1 MYEIARGAAVRRPPE
16 TASSMSEEEQPLRVV
31 GAAAVGL
38 TVILVAMFLLPIGG
52 PAGLLV
58 AIGGAALVA
67 LLLGSPLAGFAALAV
82 TSFLRQALQGTGL
95 PAEPMVLVLVSLVV
109 TTTVATV
116 RRRIDLHLGP
126 LEFAMLAYVTWNVIS
141 MIAPHEL
148 PAMVPLTNEP
158 ISVYRFIL
166 TGTVMPFLSYVVARA
181 LMRTPGRVRGMLFG
195 LAGVAAYSAIVSIM
209 QFSGPKNLVWPPY
222 IISAPS
228 YPERAVGVVNQP
240 VVNGVI
246 LVAGF
251 VTATYLA
258 QQKSLRP
265 RLRMLMLLTAV
276 LCIPAIYLTKTRAV
290 WLVFGLSIAVG
301 ALAWRGSRRGF
312 VVVLAAAA
320 VFIGA
325 NWATFTS
332 SNREAGG
339 VASSNEVEDRLNSMA
354 TAFWGIDQKPL
365 LGWGIARFA
374 EVNAHHHKQWEPSST
389 FQRGYG
395 IASHENELGIAT
407 ELGIVG
413 LTLWLAVLVLLL
425 VALLKAMIRLP
436 RDGLAGRGLGWL
448 ALTALLTWLVTGFT
462 ADLRYF
468 DFANLL
474 TFALIGA
481 TVGSAVAADKAR
493 PVSAARKSGPSTPAE
508 TERLKRIPVMSVS
521 SEALR

>member
-1 MYEIARGAAVRRPPE
+1 MFE
-16 TASSMSEEEQPLRVV
+16 TARASAMRHSPEPIRSSSEQEKPIRVV
-31 GAAAVGL
+31 AAAAVGL
-38 TVILVAMFLLPIGG
+38 VLIVVAMFLLPIGG

-67 LLLGSPLAGFAALAV
+67 LLLGSPFAGFVALGV

-109 TTTVATV
+109 TTTIAALRGRVK
-116 RRRIDLHLGP
+116 LNLGL

-148 PAMVPLTNEP
+148 PAMTPLTGEP

-166 TGTVMPFLSYVVARA
+166 TGTVMPFFAYVIARA
-181 LMRTPGRVRGMLFG
+181 LLRSQRRVRGVLLG
-195 LAGVAAYSAIVSIM
+195 LVAMAAYSSIVSIM
-209 QFSGPKNLVWPPY
+209 QFTGPKNLVWPPY
-222 IISAPS
+222 IVLAPS

-246 LVAGF
+246 LLAGF
-251 VTATYLA
+251 LAAAYLG
-258 QQKSLRP
+258 QQRSLPP
-265 RLRMLMLLTAV
+265 RLRMLMLFAAL
-276 LCIPAIYLTKTRAV
+276 LCIPGIYLTKTRAV
-290 WLVFGLSIAVG
+290 WLVFGISVLLG
-301 ALAWRGSRRGF
+301 ALVWTGSRRAF

-332 SNREAGG
+332 SDREAGG
-339 VASSNEVEDRLNSMA
+339 VGSSSEVEDRLNAMA
-354 TAFWGIDQKPL
+354 TSFWAIEQKPL
-365 LGWGIARFA
+365 LGWGIARFS
-374 EVNAHHHKQWEPSST
+374 EVNAHDHKQWEPSST

-407 ELGIVG
+407 ELGLIG
-413 LTLWLAVLVLLL
+413 LALWLAVIFLL
-425 VALLKAMIRLP
+425 VVVLLKAMIKLP
-436 RDGLAGRGLGWL
+436 RDGLNGRGLGWL
-448 ALTALLTWLVTGFT
+448 TIIVLLSWIVTGFT

-481 TVGSAVAADKAR
+481 TVGSAAAAEEAR
-493 PVSAARKSGPSTPAE
+493 PQSARTTGSGALPEAERPA
-508 TERLKRIPVMSVS
+508 LAPAMVIGSGV
-521 SEALR
+521 LR